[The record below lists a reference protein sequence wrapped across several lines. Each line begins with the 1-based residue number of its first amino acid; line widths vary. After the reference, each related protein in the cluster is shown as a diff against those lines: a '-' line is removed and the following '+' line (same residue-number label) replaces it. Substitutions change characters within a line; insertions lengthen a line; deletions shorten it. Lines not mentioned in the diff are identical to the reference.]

1 MKVVIQTIVP
11 SPYRVLFFI
20 ELGKLCDLTVIYE
33 GKRPDNGRVYNWL
46 SIKLS
51 YKEIF
56 LEETYNEKKVKWN
69 ILKYFLSNNFD
80 IRVVSCYHTYTGMM
94 LISALKIF
102 RKKYFFEIDGAII
115 NKNEATIKRY
125 IKHFLIHGAYK
136 YFSPSCSTDQ
146 YFKYYAQ
153 VQDSDI
159 IRYSFTSVSQKDILQ
174 NCLSE
179 EEKNKLRK
187 SLNIKHKKVIVSV
200 GQFIY
205 RKGYDILL
213 NSLSKCDKD
222 TGVYII
228 GGKVTN
234 EYITLCKKYNLANVH
249 FLEFMEKAELDKYY
263 KAADL
268 FVLPTRED
276 IWGLV
281 INEAMAY
288 GLPIIT
294 TDKCVAGVQLLN
306 NQELTI
312 IPTNDISSLATAINY
327 LLKDDQKRM
336 EIAKYNLN
344 EIKKHSIEDMAQ
356 EHFIAFK
363 K

>member
-1 MKVVIQTIVP
+1 M
-11 SPYRVLFFI
+11 
-20 ELGKLCDLTVIYE
+20 
-33 GKRPDNGRVYNWL
+33 
-46 SIKLS
+46 
-51 YKEIF
+51 
-56 LEETYNEKKVKWN
+56 
-69 ILKYFLSNNFD
+69 
-80 IRVVSCYHTYTGMM
+80 
-94 LISALKIF
+94 
-102 RKKYFFEIDGAII
+102 
-115 NKNEATIKRY
+115 
-125 IKHFLIHGAYK
+125 
-136 YFSPSCSTDQ
+136 
-146 YFKYYAQ
+146 
-153 VQDSDI
+153 
-159 IRYSFTSVSQKDILQ
+159 
-174 NCLSE
+174 
-179 EEKNKLRK
+179 
-187 SLNIKHKKVIVSV
+187 SV